1 MCKLIVGIIHVIEK
15 INKGD
20 ISVHNFRHILL
31 CKLAFCI
38 PYKISPFIIEVWCNG
53 STTDFGSVSLGSSP
67 DASTNTTTIKI
78 MNNEATK
85 DLSIIKCHKTCGCI
99 VVVH

>member
-38 PYKISPFIIEVWCNG
+38 PYKISPFTIEVWCNG
-53 STTDFGSVSLGSSP
+53 STTDFGSVSLGSNP
-67 DASTNTTTIKI
+67 DTSTNATTIAI

-85 DLSIIKCHKTCGCI
+85 RL
-99 VVVH
+99 VNL